1 MLYGEYRHTIDDKR
15 RVAVPAKFRKEL
27 GKKVVITHGLDN
39 CLFIFPMES
48 WGKVVA
54 KMETLSLGQSDA
66 RAFGRYLFAGA
77 QDVEVDSLGR
87 ILVPDFLAKAV
98 GIVDGKTVLIGV
110 HDRLEMWSETQWDTY
125 KAGINAQADTVAEKL
140 SALGVL

>member
-15 RVAVPAKFRKEL
+15 RVSVPAKLRKAL

-54 KMETLSLGQSDA
+54 KMEALSLGQSDA
-66 RAFGRYLFAGA
+66 RAFSRYLFAGA
-77 QDVEVDSLGR
+77 TDVEVDSLGR
-87 ILVPDFLAKAV
+87 ILIPDFLAKTV
-98 GIVDGKTVLIGV
+98 GIVDGRAVLIGV
-110 HDRLEMWSETQWDTY
+110 HDRLEMWNETSWDAY
-125 KAGINAQADTVAEKL
+125 KARTAGKADTVAEKL